1 MDEITYSS
9 LYRKDNYLNKNISI
23 LSGKTIIEY
32 DLKSANTSLCSEYHL
47 LPQSQIDAIAA
58 LPRTQRVVKIGKLC
72 RKNKEFNEGLKKA
85 FIDIRRRFFEAN
97 NIQDEDI
104 LCIKK
109 DAIFCLRRCPN
120 NKFGPCLFREKNV
133 YSSYLYLPPLEV
145 YYKSS
150 FRPDKRVICVK
161 GISDEVLTLHEDYM
175 LKFLM
180 KIFTYIEGGNRKALY
195 RYFSDFVTGYKHRL
209 LDPGYYREFNQNS
222 KMISYDGVTSYDD
235 DTFIPYE
242 GHEKVN
248 HLNID
253 YNFAN
258 VLIPLMK
265 ILIY

>member
-47 LPQSQIDAIAA
+47 LPQSQVDAIAA

-85 FIDIRRRFFEAN
+85 FVGIRRRFFEAN

-161 GISDEVLTLHEDYM
+161 GISDEVLTLHEDYT

-195 RYFSDFVTGYKHRL
+195 RYLSDFVTGYKYRL

-222 KMISYDGVTSYDD
+222 KMISDDGVTSYDD

-242 GHEKVN
+242 GHDKVN

>member
-58 LPRTQRVVKIGKLC
+58 LPRTERDVNIGKLC

-222 KMISYDGVTSYDD
+222 KMISDDGVTSYDD

>member
-85 FIDIRRRFFEAN
+85 FIDIRRRFFESN

-120 NKFGPCLFREKNV
+120 NKFGPCLFREKNF
-133 YSSYLYLPPLEV
+133 YSSYLYLPPLYV

-222 KMISYDGVTSYDD
+222 KMISDDGVTFYDD

>member
-32 DLKSANTSLCSEYHL
+32 DLKSSNTSLCSEYHL
-47 LPQSQIDAIAA
+47 LPQSQVDAIAA

-85 FIDIRRRFFEAN
+85 FVDIRRRFFEAN

-109 DAIFCLRRCPN
+109 DAIFCLRRCQN

-161 GISDEVLTLHEDYM
+161 GISDEVLTLHEDYT

-222 KMISYDGVTSYDD
+222 KMISDDGVTSYDD